1 MSRSVAAVTDQEYQG
16 NRRKG
21 DTKPMSLRFYAVI
34 CLLVFGTIPP
44 GSKTAPLSESA
55 PKGIDVA
62 AMDKSVA
69 PGDDFY
75 TYVNGAWLKAT
86 SIPPDKASYGIF
98 TILSDETR
106 KHTVTLIQEAA
117 TQSSQNQDARKIGD
131 FYASFMDEAAI
142 ETKGIAPLKPQL
154 DTIAAIA
161 DRRALART
169 IGGSLRA
176 DVDALNSTNFYTGH
190 LFGVWVTQGLEDPAH
205 SYPYL
210 LQGGLGMPDRDYYIS
225 KSPKMAELRRQ
236 YQGHVAAILKLAG
249 LSDAQTRA
257 DRIFALETKIA
268 GVHATRVESEDVH
281 AAQTWKREELAK
293 KAPGLDWPTLL
304 EAAHLN
310 DAPVFIIWQPKAVTG
325 LSALVANE
333 PLDAWKDWLT
343 FHTLEHAASF
353 LPKAFVEEYFAFH
366 GKALNG
372 IPQLRARWE
381 RGVDITSA
389 ALGELVG
396 KLYVARYFPPEV
408 KAKVQA
414 MVDDLKKAFGDRIE
428 ALTWM
433 SPATKAK
440 AKEKLA
446 TLIVGVGYPD
456 HWQDYTSLQII
467 KGECASATCRAE
479 LFEYQRQLAK
489 LHQPVDRSEWWMTP
503 QTVNAVN
510 LPLQN
515 ALNFPAA
522 ILQPPFFDPA
532 ADAAHNYGSIGA
544 IIGHEISHSFDD
556 QGSQFDA
563 QGRMGDWWTKE
574 DFDHFKAA
582 GAALVRQYDA
592 YHPFPDLAVN
602 GQQTLSENIADL
614 AGLAA
619 AYNVYHLALRG
630 KPDAV
635 RDGFTGDQRFFIAF
649 GQSCALQDTRG
660 GVAQSHCHRRPRS
673 SAVSC
678 RHCPQSRS
686 VVRRLLRD
694 AQPEDVPRRKPGFAS
709 GDVRSR
715 TRFAGMHMGTR
726 AVPVC
731 ANSTGSRL
739 RTSESKR

>member
-1 MSRSVAAVTDQEYQG
+1 
-16 NRRKG
+16 
-21 DTKPMSLRFYAVI
+21 MSLRSSAMI
-34 CLLVFGTIPP
+34 GLIAFGTIPA
-44 GSKTAPLSESA
+44 GSQAAAPSESA
-55 PKGIDVA
+55 SKSIDVA

-86 SIPPDKASYGIF
+86 TIPPDKASYGVF

-106 KHTVTLIQEAA
+106 KHTVALIQEAA
-117 TQSSQNQDARKIGD
+117 TQASQNQDARKIGD

-142 ETKGIAPLKPQL
+142 EAKGIAPLKPQL

-161 DRRALART
+161 DRRALAQA

-176 DVDALNSTNFYTGH
+176 DVDALNNTNFYTGH
-190 LFGVWVTQGLEDPAH
+190 LLGVWVTQGLEDPEH

-210 LQGGLGMPDRDYYIS
+210 LQGGLGMPDRDYYLS
-225 KSPKMAELRRQ
+225 KSPKMAELRKQ
-236 YQGHVAAILKLAG
+236 YQAHVAAMLKLAG
-249 LSDAQTRA
+249 LSDAQARA
-257 DRIFALETKIA
+257 ERIFALETKIA
-268 GVHATRVESEDVH
+268 DVHATRVESEDVH
-281 AAQTWKREELAK
+281 SAQSWKKEELAT

-310 DAPVFIIWQPKAVTG
+310 DVPVFIIWQPKAVTG
-325 LSALVANE
+325 LSALVAKE

-343 FHTLEHAASF
+343 FHTIEHAASF

-372 IPQLRARWE
+372 IPKLRARWE
-381 RGVDITSA
+381 RGVDLTST

-408 KAKVQA
+408 KAKVKL

-428 ALTWM
+428 GLTWM

-440 AKEKLA
+440 AKQKLA

-456 HWQDYTSLQII
+456 HWQDYTALQIV
-467 KGECASATCRAE
+467 KGEALGNMQRAE
-479 LFEYQRQLAK
+479 LFAYQHQLAK
-489 LHQPVDRSEWWMTP
+489 LHHPVDRREWWMTP

-532 ADAAHNYGSIGA
+532 ADAAHNYGAIGA

-563 QGRMGDWWTKE
+563 QGRMRDWWTKQ
-574 DFDHFKAA
+574 DFEHFKAA
-582 GAALVRQYDA
+582 GEALVKQYVA
-592 YHPFPDLAVN
+592 YRPFPDLAVN

-619 AYNVYHLALRG
+619 AFDAYHLSLHG
-630 KPDAV
+630 KPDVV
-635 RDGFTGDQRFFIAF
+635 RDGFTGDQRFFISF
-649 GQSCALQDTRG
+649 GQSWRSKIREAALRNRIATDGHAPPQYRADTVRN
-660 GVAQSHCHRRPRS
+660 VDPWYA
-673 SAVSC
+673 AF
-678 RHCPQSRS
+678 S
-686 VVRRLLRD
+686 VTPKQKMYLAPKDRVRIW
-694 AQPEDVPRRKPGFAS
+694 
-709 GDVRSR
+709 
-715 TRFAGMHMGTR
+715 
-726 AVPVC
+726 
-731 ANSTGSRL
+731 
-739 RTSESKR
+739 